1 MLLFYESSPPQFPR
15 KDFCRAKMTCGGE
28 RLSGLLLGSLI
39 VVRNANQFAIAIQ
52 KESAGKNRRSARQGR
67 HCLTRTTG
75 IAQGSADPC
84 VFTRQRKKQL
94 LRGGST
100 PRFFAQLRSVGS
112 NYPAG
117 RSLPESH
124 WSLDHRS
131 SQNLPRRPA
140 GAKIPRFPGGTL
152 NASHAETP
160 DSGLRPFGYRRHDRR
175 CSIARAGSD
184 TKNSAFRCIRQART
198 HSPAGFPDRIPH
210 SRSAG

>member
-1 MLLFYESSPPQFPR
+1 MPLPTALGTPSPPQFPR
-15 KDFCRAKMTCGGE
+15 KDFCRAKMPCGGE

-39 VVRNANQFAIAIQ
+39 VVRTANQFAIAIQ

-84 VFTRQRKKQL
+84 VFTRQRKKQF

-117 RSLPESH
+117 RFLPESH
-124 WSLDHRS
+124 WSLDHGS
-131 SQNLPRRPA
+131 SQKLAPA
-140 GAKIPRFPGGTL
+140 PGGRKNPPVSRG
-152 NASHAETP
+152 NAQCFARRNARFRSTSVWIP
-160 DSGLRPFGYRRHDRR
+160 STRPSLQY
-175 CSIARAGSD
+175 CQSW
-184 TKNSAFRCIRQART
+184 K
-198 HSPAGFPDRIPH
+198 
-210 SRSAG
+210 